1 MSRRPKNPYLHPP
14 DIQSAIYRTTRLPQ
28 VWKHRIYSLADI
40 RRLIHRFE
48 HRLLHTDLDAL
59 FRRLVGSIQL
69 PIDPEF
75 TPFILIVHR
84 GVDHERCI

>member
-28 VWKHRIYSLADI
+28 VRKHRIYSLADI

-59 FRRLVGSIQL
+59 FRRLLGSILL

-75 TPFILIVHR
+75 TPFILTVHR
-84 GVDHERCI
+84 GVDQERCT